1 MIKILKNLLYQIIN
15 DIDSGNSNISEED
28 ELEIIDLIQKIQSEH
43 LSKLESADY
52 IGVSRAKFDNLVS
65 KGILPKGKKRLG
77 WKELSWSKYDL
88 NKYLENND

>member
-52 IGVSRAKFDNLVS
+52 IGVSRAKFDNLVN